1 MIVHLI
7 DEYLRL
13 QYTYSVSLSLGH
25 SVLRQLLERSR
36 PIAVSDKFS
45 PIFESAMTTF
55 TKIVLYTDSHGR
67 SQFREEQVA
76 LPEGTPQAMLSEL
89 QPSSGY
95 QLRHSPI
102 GFRSDFHC
110 TTVPQFVFILSGGM
124 EIGLQDGT
132 SRTFK
137 PGQHF
142 YSTDLLPKM
151 EIFNPTIHGHWSRQ
165 VGGDALV
172 TLFLRG

>member
-1 MIVHLI
+1 M
-7 DEYLRL
+7 
-13 QYTYSVSLSLGH
+13 
-25 SVLRQLLERSR
+25 
-36 PIAVSDKFS
+36 PIAAPDEIPSIS
-45 PIFESAMTTF
+45 ESAMTTF

-76 LPEGTPQAMLSEL
+76 LSEGTLQAMLSEL

-110 TTVPQFVFILSGGM
+110 TTVPQFVFILSGEM

-132 SRTFK
+132 SRKFK

-142 YSTDLLPKM
+142 YSTDLLPETEK
-151 EIFNPTIHGHWSRQ
+151 FNPTIHGHWSRQ
-165 VGGDALV
+165 VGGEPLV
-172 TLFLRG
+172 TLFIRG

>member
-1 MIVHLI
+1 M
-7 DEYLRL
+7 
-13 QYTYSVSLSLGH
+13 
-25 SVLRQLLERSR
+25 
-36 PIAVSDKFS
+36 P
-45 PIFESAMTTF
+45 TF
-55 TKIVLYTDSHGR
+55 AKVILYTDSDGR

-89 QPSSGY
+89 QRSSGY

-110 TTVPQFVFILSGGM
+110 TTVPQFVFILSGEM

-142 YSTDLLPKM
+142 YSADLLPNGTV
-151 EIFNPTIHGHWSRQ
+151 FDSSVNGHWSRQ
-165 VGGDALV
+165 VGEEPLV
-172 TLFLRG
+172 TLFLRA